1 MTELERGLVAAH
13 AALEEWSEAH
23 WAAIRDSDTPHE
35 WWAESAARGRQL
47 LEHADALAA
56 RERAELLR
64 RQGGPA
70 PAPQRGRLRS
80 V

>member
-1 MTELERGLVAAH
+1 MTELEKALAAAH
-13 AALEEWSEAH
+13 VDLDDWRDEHMAALRNADTTRERVAEI
-23 WAAIRDSDTPHE
+23 AAK
-35 WWAESAARGRQL
+35 GRRL

-70 PAPQRGRLRS
+70 PAPQRGPTA
-80 V
+80 